1 MSLGIILT
9 ITSLAVAAI
18 ASIVGIWVERD
29 PRRAKTIAYVLS
41 GLIIMASAVSM
52 AQAYMDELAN
62 EKMEADMARMLV
74 MLDQIAAKDGG
85 GSPELQSLIKSELN
99 AQSRSTPAIINKVAQ
114 RISDDG

>member
-52 AQAYMDELAN
+52 AILTALAMMMRPD
-62 EKMEADMARMLV
+62 K
-74 MLDQIAAKDGG
+74 
-85 GSPELQSLIKSELN
+85 
-99 AQSRSTPAIINKVAQ
+99 T
-114 RISDDG
+114 